1 MHTPAPAL
9 ITGAASGIGL
19 ATARQLAAA
28 GHRLLLVDRD
38 PVVRQVA
45 AQLPCAGEPHQGH
58 VVDLASLEQ
67 VRAVAAHARDAFGGC
82 GILVNNAGMNI
93 KKAGGRFELQDIPT
107 EDWELVMRVNTTAP
121 FLLCRELMPSMR
133 QRRWGRVVNIASRA
147 GRTYIPSVTLH
158 YATSKAA
165 LIGMTRQLA
174 GEFAADGI
182 TVNCVAPGPV
192 DTALS
197 RQNNPEVAARLRAAV
212 PAGRSGTA
220 EEIAATVCF
229 LVSAQAAFIA
239 GACID
244 VNGGAFM
251 G

>member
-1 MHTPAPAL
+1 MNHPAPAL
-9 ITGAASGIGL
+9 VTGAASGIGL
-19 ATARQLAAA
+19 AVARLLAAA

-38 PVVRQVA
+38 DAIHQIAATLPGAAHESRVA
-45 AQLPCAGEPHQGH
+45 
-58 VVDLASLEQ
+58 DLADEAQ
-67 VRAVAAHARDAFGGC
+67 VLAAAAHARGAFGGC
-82 GILVNNAGMNI
+82 AILVNNAGMNI
-93 KKAGGRFELQDIPT
+93 KKAGGKFPLEEIT
-107 EDWELVMRVNTTAP
+107 TGHWEQVLRVNTTAP
-121 FLLCRELMPSMR
+121 FLLCRELLPAMR
-133 QRRWGRVVNIASRA
+133 ARRWGRVVNIASRA
-147 GRTYIPSVTLH
+147 GRTYIPSVSLH

-182 TVNCVAPGPV
+182 TVNCIAPGPV
-192 DTALS
+192 ETPLA

-220 EEIAATVCF
+220 DEIAATVGF
-229 LVSAQAAFIA
+229 LVSAQAAFVV